1 MPTKFFFVFGL
12 YFLGNILFLRSQEN
26 ICKSIPELEKEAWE
40 KNQSVLKTAALNN
53 YNIVYHR
60 CYWEIDPAVKFIK
73 GNIVTFFK
81 PIASALS
88 NLEFDLSDSLVVDSV
103 LYHNTKIP
111 FSRLQPELLKIT
123 FPISIQANTL
133 DSVTVFYKGAPAG
146 NGFGSFAKSTHKG
159 APVLWTLSEPYGA
172 KTWWP
177 CKQNLSDKIDS
188 LDIYVNVPEGNR
200 AASNGLLVSE
210 IKQGANKVYHWKSRY
225 PIVTYLVAIAVTNYS
240 VYSDFVALKT
250 GTLEVLNYVY
260 PESLDFAMNS
270 TKQLIPI
277 MQLFDSLLI
286 PYPFA
291 KEKYGHAQFGWGG
304 GIEHQTMSFVGGFYL
319 SLLVHEYAH
328 QWFGD
333 DVTCGSWEDIWLNE
347 GFATF
352 FEWLSTERTQNEA
365 WRTSLSSLVKG
376 LTAQPG
382 GSVLCDDTSSA
393 SRIFDGRLTY
403 GKGAFLLRMLRYKIG
418 EKNFYAALRNYLKDP
433 NLQGGFAKTPQLK
446 AHLESASGQNLTR
459 FFDQWYYK
467 QGHPSYKVKWL
478 QTGTVLSTTI
488 TQTQSHPSV
497 SFFEM
502 PVPINFQ
509 GLEGDSTIVF
519 DHRFSGQVFNIDM
532 PFKVTQAFFDP
543 EFHLLAANNQ
553 ISTIYD
559 LQKANIKL
567 YPNPINT
574 NFILEGFPA
583 GTILEKLEIFNALS
597 LLVYKRQNTIIIND
611 VLPVDVENLEQGVYL
626 LRATTNLGSV
636 VLRFLKN

>member
-1 MPTKFFFVFGL
+1 
-12 YFLGNILFLRSQEN
+12 
-26 ICKSIPELEKEAWE
+26 
-40 KNQSVLKTAALNN
+40 
-53 YNIVYHR
+53 
-60 CYWEIDPAVKFIK
+60 
-73 GNIVTFFK
+73 
-81 PIASALS
+81 
-88 NLEFDLSDSLVVDSV
+88 
-103 LYHNTKIP
+103 
-111 FSRLQPELLKIT
+111 
-123 FPISIQANTL
+123 
-133 DSVTVFYKGAPAG
+133 
-146 NGFGSFAKSTHKG
+146 
-159 APVLWTLSEPYGA
+159 
-172 KTWWP
+172 
-177 CKQNLSDKIDS
+177 
-188 LDIYVNVPEGNR
+188 
-200 AASNGLLVSE
+200 
-210 IKQGANKVYHWKSRY
+210 
-225 PIVTYLVAIAVTNYS
+225 
-240 VYSDFVALKT
+240 
-250 GTLEVLNYVY
+250 
-260 PESLDFAMNS
+260 
-270 TKQLIPI
+270 
-277 MQLFDSLLI
+277 
-286 PYPFA
+286 
-291 KEKYGHAQFGWGG
+291 
-304 GIEHQTMSFVGGFYL
+304 
-319 SLLVHEYAH
+319 VHEYAH

-403 GKGAFLLRMLRYKIG
+403 GKGAFLLRMLQYKLG